1 MARISEAI
9 LCAFRDELSKTAGF
23 ADVVARGKPM
33 LKNIGSAAGVGALA
47 GAGLGGLSGVSRE
60 FRTAREEGAGTGE
73 AALRGA
79 LGGLSGAARGG
90 AYGAL
95 AGGGMGALGAR
106 LGGDPSR
113 LVARNDIIGSAA
125 RAGQRQVHSLTG
137 MLSPE
142 EFEGV
147 RGGAYG
153 VRKHL
158 SRLEALGKPTGRA
171 AKGLAAAEEM
181 QRMGATSVPGVL
193 GALKNEGVGKVLSTG
208 AKEQA
213 YNLPTVMTGLT
224 AYGVAKPL
232 LSKEDPSQVG
242 PGKGERVGRAVGSVA
257 GGAVGGL
264 VPFTGGQV
272 IREAAGR
279 AGGGVGRV
287 IDRIRGRRPMVND
300 LGNRATT
307 LEPTESQNTPSE
319 RVTSPSAAGGQK
331 DIGL

>member
-1 MARISEAI
+1 MSEAT

-23 ADVVARGKPM
+23 ADVVARHAPM
-33 LKNIGSAAGVGALA
+33 LKNVGSAAGVGALA
-47 GAGLGGLSGVSRE
+47 GAGLGGLSGASRE
-60 FRTAREEGAGTGE
+60 FHTAREEGAGAGE
-73 AALRGA
+73 SALRGA
-79 LGGLSGAARGG
+79 LGGLGGAARGG
-90 AYGAL
+90 A
-95 AGGGMGALGAR
+95 LGAAVGGVGGAVGSH
-106 LGGDPSR
+106 LGGTPSR

-137 MLSPE
+137 MLSPGE
-142 EFEGV
+142 LEGV

-153 VRKHL
+153 ARQHL
-158 SRLEALGKPTGRA
+158 AKLESLGKPTARA

-181 QRMGATSVPGVL
+181 QRMNATSVPGVL

-208 AKEQA
+208 AKEQL
-213 YNLPTVMTGLT
+213 YNMPTALTGLT

-232 LSKEDPSQVG
+232 LSKEDPESG
-242 PGKGERVGRAVGSVA
+242 RPSKGERVGRSLGGAV

-272 IREAAGR
+272 LGGAASA

-287 IDRIRGRRPMVND
+287 IDRIRGYRPAVND
-300 LGNRATT
+300 LGNKAP

-319 RVTSPSAAGGQK
+319 RITSPSAAGGQK
-331 DIGL
+331 DIGI